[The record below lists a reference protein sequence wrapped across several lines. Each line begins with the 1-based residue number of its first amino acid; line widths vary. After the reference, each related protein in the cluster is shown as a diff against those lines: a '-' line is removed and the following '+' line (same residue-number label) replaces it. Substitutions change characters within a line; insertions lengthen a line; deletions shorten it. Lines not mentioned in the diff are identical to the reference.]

1 MSTLYVLSGPERGRS
16 FTLRE
21 GANFVGRSLDNDI
34 RIEDR
39 TVSRKHL
46 RITKKGDSYFLTD
59 LRSRNGTFFEGAYLE
74 PGADV
79 EAKEGVPIALGMS
92 VICLGE
98 ECEEQITSFQE
109 TVEISREA
117 IEKSGTLEERREE
130 TAVKR
135 MAFLHRVSDILVKG
149 LPIREALE
157 KVLDQLFDFL
167 IRIDRGA
174 VILLD
179 PETREIKQTVS
190 RTNMPRDENTKA
202 FSKRVVSQVIADK
215 KPLLIS
221 NVQTEQGELVD
232 TLKVLKIECVMCVP
246 MVFGSQIFGVLYV
259 DSMKRPYGF
268 REEDIALL
276 RELGQQI
283 GLVIE
288 KAMFVSEISKAADT
302 LTSDS

>member
-1 MSTLYVLSGPERGRS
+1 MTALYVLSGPERGRS
-16 FTLRE
+16 FNLRE

-46 RITKKGDSYFLTD
+46 KITKKGDSYFLTD

-74 PGADV
+74 PGSEV
-79 EAKEGVPIALGMS
+79 EAKQSVPIALGMS

-117 IEKSGTLEERREE
+117 IEKSRTLEERREE
-130 TAVKR
+130 TSMKR
-135 MAFLHRVSDILVKG
+135 MAFFHRVSDILVKG
-149 LPIREALE
+149 LPIKEALE

-179 PETREIKQTVS
+179 PETRQIKQTVS
-190 RTNMPRDENTKA
+190 RTNMPRDESTKA
-202 FSKRVVSQVIADK
+202 FSEHVVSQVIAEK
-215 KPLLIS
+215 KPLVIS

-246 MVFGSQIFGVLYV
+246 MAFGSQIFGVFYV

-288 KAMFVSEISKAADT
+288 KARFVSEISKVADT